1 MHQLNLSIYLQLI
14 SVLQYPF
21 TLVISMH
28 KWNVENNHVREIL
41 VVSYNIMGSAVL
53 YQEYQCYQ
61 AVPNN
66 EM

>member
-1 MHQLNLSIYLQLI
+1 MHQLNLFNYLQLI

-41 VVSYNIMGSAVL
+41 VVSYNIMRSAVL
-53 YQEYQCYQ
+53 YQE
-61 AVPNN
+61 
-66 EM
+66 

>member
-1 MHQLNLSIYLQLI
+1 MHQLNLSNYLQLI

-21 TLVISMH
+21 TLVISMQ
-28 KWNVENNHVREIL
+28 KWNVENNHLREIL
-41 VVSYNIMGSAVL
+41 VVSYNIMRSAVL